1 MIKINGN
8 MILSQRMTGRESLS
22 IGCGREGVKKENAAI
37 DEWLKDIANH
47 TSSKQNTDARSCG

>member
-1 MIKINGN
+1 

-37 DEWLKDIANH
+37 DEWLKDIANQ
-47 TSSKQNTDARSCG
+47 TSAKRNTDARSCG